1 MLLSDVIQQ
10 FGFGPV
16 SRFLSTLLINPF
28 QRRTRKDTHRR
39 EDSDPDSKLSVR
51 NNRQSPT
58 QHARLQRNQGA
69 RA

>member
-28 QRRTRKDTHRR
+28 RRRTRKDTHRR
-39 EDSDPDSKLSVR
+39 EDNDPELEAVGS
-51 NNRQSPT
+51 
-58 QHARLQRNQGA
+58 
-69 RA
+69 